1 MTGYYYLFVMLI
13 LTTAGQLFTKLTSQQ
28 LDRFNFIHL
37 LKCPYAWLTAI
48 TIAAGPFFVNL
59 ALDYLELSVVFAFTG
74 LYFIS
79 VPLAARVFLKES
91 ITKKMVWGMLL
102 IVMGVT
108 LFNL

>member
-1 MTGYYYLFVMLI
+1 MTGYYYLFVMLV

-28 LDRFNFIHL
+28 LERFNLIHL

-79 VPLAARVFLKES
+79 VPLTARFFLKEN
-91 ITKKMVWGMLL
+91 ITKRMVLGML
-102 IVMGVT
+102 IIASGVA